1 MFYGVVKR
9 EHIWDFAHAVCAV
22 LGHGKNNNAV
32 RMLLETC
39 AQETHLAM
47 LEDRSQFSHGVSLYQ
62 IDRVAWKDAAERCKE
77 PDRVALGDA
86 FGFDIRNFPYE
97 HLAYAPLVATA
108 FARIHYKLIPD
119 EFPLTLEGRAQYWKT
134 HYNTVQGKGTVGQYV
149 ANAKRLLP

>member
-47 LEDRSQFSHGVSLYQ
+47 LADRSQFSHGVSLYQ

-77 PDRVALGDA
+77 SDRVALKDA
-86 FGFDIRNFPYE
+86 FGFDIRVFPYE

-108 FARIHYKLIPD
+108 FARVHYKLIPA
-119 EFPLTLEGRAQYWKT
+119 EFPLTVEGRAEYWKRY
-134 HYNTVQGKGTVGQYV
+134 YNTVAGAGTVEQYV
-149 ANAKRLLP
+149 QNVKRLLP